1 MPRSPCSASASG
13 FTDTS
18 SLPAADSVGIGCGQ
32 GGRGDYSDDLRY
44 TYENDS
50 QFAAFPTFPGV
61 IMGGGRAAP
70 KKKQDA
76 APAEPEPPR
85 PALNGVKVNVD
96 YERYMLKLKEVPP
109 TGAELLSR
117 SRLYGIHQRGRG
129 VITENERE
137 IVGEDG
143 EVYYKIISG
152 GYGIGGKLDGDDV
165 GLTESSNITPPD
177 RDPDAMDEM

>member
-1 MPRSPCSASASG
+1 MCSA
-13 FTDTS
+13 TDT
-18 SLPAADSVGIGCGQ
+18 LLRPADSVGIGCGQ

-70 KKKQDA
+70 KNKQA
-76 APAEPEPPR
+76 ATSTEPEPPR

-109 TGAELLSR
+109 TGADYSR
-117 SRLYGIHQRGRG
+117 ARGCTASTSAAAASSRRTSAR
-129 VITENERE
+129 
-137 IVGEDG
+137 
-143 EVYYKIISG
+143 
-152 GYGIGGKLDGDDV
+152 
-165 GLTESSNITPPD
+165 SSARTA
-177 RDPDAMDEM
+177 RSTTRS